1 MSPAFEEVQRRSFVL
16 VQVGK
21 RKVALAAESVIE
33 LVAPAREQ
41 QIPHRT
47 PWLSGVILRR
57 SRIVPVCDVGSLIG
71 EEAPPLNSFY
81 LIAESQSKG
90 TRDWYA
96 IPVAGDCV
104 LMTPESTIP
113 AQDHAEYV
121 VEMLPLGEEKIEVL
135 DLGKLIQQQESAFAD
150 TTQDVDS

>member
-1 MSPAFEEVQRRSFVL
+1 MSPAYEEVQRRSFVL

-21 RKVALAAESVIE
+21 RRVALAAESVVE

-57 SRIVPVCDVGSLIG
+57 GRIVPVCDVGQLLG
-71 EEAPPLNSFY
+71 EEPSPLNSFH

-90 TRDWYA
+90 ARDRYA
-96 IPVAGDCV
+96 IPVGGECV

-113 AQDHAEYV
+113 AQDHAAYV

-135 DLGKLIQQQESAFAD
+135 DLGKLIQEQESAFAN